1 MSQPTSLL
9 KLTLLTLAVWLLT
22 GVVYFISLVAAAGA
36 FARAPMSAAEIAVLV
51 LIVGQIVLACLSV
64 AYVFYLSGGYFSGV
78 TRLVWVIPFAVLQF
92 ALCAVA
98 FLVTLLAFN
107 R

>member
-22 GVVYFISLVAAAGA
+22 GVVYFISLTAAAGA
-36 FARAPMSAAEIAVLV
+36 FARASTSAAEIGMLV
-51 LIVGQIVLACLSV
+51 LMVGQVALACLSI
-64 AYVFYLSGGYFSGV
+64 AYVYHLSGGYFSGAM
-78 TRLVWVIPFAVLQF
+78 RLVWVIPFAVLQF

-98 FLVTLLAFN
+98 LLTTLLAFN